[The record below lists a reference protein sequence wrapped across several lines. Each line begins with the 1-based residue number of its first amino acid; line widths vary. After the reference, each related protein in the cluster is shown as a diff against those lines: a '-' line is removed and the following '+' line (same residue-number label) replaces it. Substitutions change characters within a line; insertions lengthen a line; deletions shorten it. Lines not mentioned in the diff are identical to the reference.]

1 MIGLILEGDVEA
13 AAAEHLRLLPI
24 FNALFIITNPIPVR
38 YAMNRS
44 GYDVG
49 PARLPMVPS
58 AEELVSFSSGFDPV
72 MDQYSI
78 DLA

>member
-24 FNALFIITNPIPVR
+24 FNGLFIITNPIPVR
-38 YAMNRS
+38 YALNRS
-44 GYDVG
+44 GFNVG
-49 PARLPMVPS
+49 PARLPMIPG
-58 AEELVSFSSGFDPV
+58 ADELKLFSDRFDPV

-78 DLA
+78 DLK